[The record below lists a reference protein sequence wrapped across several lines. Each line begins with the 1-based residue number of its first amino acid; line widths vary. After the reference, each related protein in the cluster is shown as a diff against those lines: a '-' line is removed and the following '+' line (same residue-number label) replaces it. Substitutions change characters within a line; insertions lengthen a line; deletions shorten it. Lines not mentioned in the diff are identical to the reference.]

1 MNEKKQY
8 KKLCVV
14 CDKPFIAYNGKAMY
28 CSQICKTR
36 GVNNQT
42 TVKRSMGL
50 LWELERSAIMK
61 RLDFLTQAVC
71 MGMGIN
77 IPTNLIPKENLVST
91 KSLGYELATLIHKA
105 EGKTS
110 KSLRTEKNKI
120 ERKQVKEP
128 SLKKKNFMTELKADI
143 EATEKV
149 NKIDYPKL
157 TMDIR
162 NLITSTIQQN
172 TGKFPILSPQAN
184 SKIEKIIYKVS
195 SKIEG
200 ELTNQI
206 IFEYIE
212 DKITDIKTMIDADY
226 F

>member
-1 MNEKKQY
+1 
-8 KKLCVV
+8 
-14 CDKPFIAYNGKAMY
+14 
-28 CSQICKTR
+28 
-36 GVNNQT
+36 
-42 TVKRSMGL
+42 
-50 LWELERSAIMK
+50 
-61 RLDFLTQAVC
+61 

-77 IPTNLIPKENLVST
+77 IPTNLIPKENLVSM